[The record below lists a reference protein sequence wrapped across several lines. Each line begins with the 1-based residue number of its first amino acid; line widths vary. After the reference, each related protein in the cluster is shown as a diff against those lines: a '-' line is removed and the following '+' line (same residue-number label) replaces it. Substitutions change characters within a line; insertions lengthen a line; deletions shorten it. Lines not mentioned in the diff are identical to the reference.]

1 MSKRKPKT
9 EIDSLREL
17 LLEKREELNSRVEQR
32 RQEIVADQEPEDE
45 VAVALRNSSAGL
57 AIANIEREV
66 RTIAEIDLSLRRL
79 ANGQYGICGVCGE
92 KIPMARLKAIP
103 WTRSCVECAGGRIVR
118 STAA

>member
-57 AIANIEREV
+57 AIAN
-66 RTIAEIDLSLRRL
+66 S
-79 ANGQYGICGVCGE
+79 GQYGICGVCGE